1 MSLLLTA
8 VAGSLGALARY
19 LVTGAVHRVVRVDF
33 PSGTAF
39 VNLVGALSIGVILGS
54 GGPPSTWTVAS
65 LGFLGGFTT
74 FSTWM
79 LETVRFG
86 VVQGLRM
93 RAVLNLIGQLLIG
106 VILVTLGYT
115 LGG

>member
-1 MSLLLTA
+1 MPDLNTRWGCDDA
-8 VAGSLGALARY
+8 FFATNVFERI
-19 LVTGAVHRVVRVDF
+19 TVRLQVFDE
-33 PSGTAF
+33 
-39 VNLVGALSIGVILGS
+39 LIGVILGS

>member
-19 LVTGAVHRVVRVDF
+19 LVTGAIHRIVRVDF

-39 VNLVGALSIGVILGS
+39 VNLVGALSIGIVLGS
-54 GGPPSTWTVAS
+54 GDPPSTWTVVS

-86 VVQGLRM
+86 LVEGLRP
-93 RAVLNLIGQLLIG
+93 RAALNLAGQLILG
-106 VILVTLGYT
+106 VSLVAVGYT